1 MKLLAGS
8 PLPHPYGLTTNQAL
22 RWSFNGFSA
31 ATSEKVVLTLLTC
44 RRDSTPPAS
53 VEIIP

>member
-8 PLPHPYGLTTNQAL
+8 PFPHPYGLTTNQAL